1 MALMQA
7 LERAGFSTTWA
18 RSAAEGLSLKA
29 SLRPHVV
36 LMDLRLSDMSGM
48 DVLNRLSAAR
58 DCGVIVMSEMA
69 DEADRIVGLELGAD
83 DYLAKPL
90 GLREMVA
97 RIRAVHRRVARSV
110 EVLRSTPASQAAQ
123 ALKIG
128 PIQFNILRR
137 TVHTSDGQRIML
149 TTAEFS
155 ALEALANAGGAVVS
169 RDDLSKAALCR
180 SWRAEDRSVDQI
192 MFNLR
197 RKLPVDE
204 KGGTLVQSIRGAG
217 YWMRKPDARPAD
229 APSPATAGQLVER
242 AA

>member
-1 MALMQA
+1 MLLVLGQGDALARLLLLVLLAAAVLVVVAIAVGRVQLHIWVGPA
-7 LERAGFSTTWA
+7 LGRW
-18 RSAAEGLSLKA
+18 
-29 SLRPHVV
+29 P
-36 LMDLRLSDMSGM
+36 LMLLLLLLLPDHH
-48 DVLNRLSAAR
+48 
-58 DCGVIVMSEMA
+58 
-69 DEADRIVGLELGAD
+69 
-83 DYLAKPL
+83 
-90 GLREMVA
+90 A

-110 EVLRSTPASQAAQ
+110 EVLRSTPASQATQ